1 MPHSPA
7 SNSALWSGRL
17 EKLRSLWPKIFNRG
31 LNFNSMTEDNITKDT
46 EQEDPSMETVMGEG
60 IERMNEDSDADG
72 FDEGENEED
81 FGDDDFAA
89 MFEESVQGKEIKIN
103 SLVSGTIVLI
113 SDNDVVVDIGYKSE
127 GHIPLNQFRDANGE
141 CTIAE
146 GDEIDVFLER
156 YEDEH
161 GNIQLSRTK
170 AERMKVWEE
179 IKRIADADET
189 IEGVVTSKVK
199 GGLSVDIG
207 VAAFL
212 PGSQIDLKPVRNLD
226 KLIGERFEFRIL
238 KHNQKRNNVV
248 ISRRVVLEEVRE
260 SMKEQLL
267 EKLQEGATIE
277 GVVKNITDYGAFIDL
292 GGLDGLLHITDISWG
307 RVNHPSERINVGE
320 TIDVKIIKYDAERQR
335 VSLGIK
341 QLKEDPWTNAAENYP
356 VGTKVAGK
364 VISIKDYG
372 AFVEIEEGIESL
384 VHVSEMSW
392 TKKIK
397 HPTQIVNVGDAID
410 AVVLSIDPEKRRIS
424 LGMKQVEPN
433 PWDSLIDKYPVGTK
447 IEGEIKNITDFGL
460 FVGIENDIDGLVHI
474 SDISWSKRLK
484 HPGEL
489 YKKGETIQAVVLN
502 LDTANQRFSLGI
514 KQLNEDPWKNISNKL
529 MVNDHVNGT
538 VTNITDFG
546 AFVELEDGVEG
557 LVHISEITADKDEKT
572 ENVLKVGDP
581 VTAKVLNINNDD
593 RKIGL
598 SIKAFTEEKEKMESG
613 EYITDSFQQGK
624 VSFGEILK
632 QATEGASPGAE
643 TPEPEEAPAES
654 AEAEDAETEVEA
666 TEEVE
671 VTEEV
676 ETEEEVKAV
685 EEVVAEA
692 DTAAPEAPAS
702 EDVSEDDSEKKESTD
717 E

>member
-1 MPHSPA
+1 MA
-7 SNSALWSGRL
+7 
-17 EKLRSLWPKIFNRG
+17 E
-31 LNFNSMTEDNITKDT
+31 
-46 EQEDPSMETVMGEG
+46 VMGEG
-60 IERMNEDSDADG
+60 IEPINDDSDSDACD
-72 FDEGENEED
+72 ENEED

-89 MFEESVQGKEIKIN
+89 MFEESVQGKEIKVG
-103 SLVSGTIVLI
+103 SLVTGTVVLV
-113 SDNDVVVDIGYKSE
+113 SDNNVVVDIGYKSE

-179 IKRIADADET
+179 IKRIADENET

-226 KLIGERFEFRIL
+226 KLIGERYEFRIL

-260 SMKEQLL
+260 SMKEELL
-267 EKLQEGATIE
+267 EKLQEGATIA

-356 VGTKVAGK
+356 VDTKVVGK

-397 HPTQIVNVGDAID
+397 HPTQIVNVGDTID

-433 PWDSLIDKYPVGTK
+433 PWDNLIDKYPIGTK

-484 HPGEL
+484 HPGEI

-514 KQLNEDPWKNISNKL
+514 KQLNEDPWKNISEKL
-529 MVNDHVNGT
+529 LVNDSVNGT

-557 LVHISEITADKDEKT
+557 LVHISEITSDKNAKAED
-572 ENVLKVGDP
+572 VLKVGDP

-598 SIKAFTEEKEKMESG
+598 SIKAFAEEKEKLESG

-624 VSFGEILK
+624 VSFGEILQ
-632 QATEGASPGAE
+632 QATDGRKDGDTEVES
-643 TPEPEEAPAES
+643 TEPESTEAEDTETEITETESPEEVEAAEPES
-654 AEAEDAETEVEA
+654 AEAETVEVAETETAEA
-666 TEEVE
+666 EDTEPEAIETETPEEVE
-671 VTEEV
+671 
-676 ETEEEVKAV
+676 
-685 EEVVAEA
+685 AEA
-692 DTAAPEAPAS
+692 ETAADAPEVAAS
-702 EDVSEDDSEKKESTD
+702 EEISDDDSDSDDEEKKSTD

>member
-1 MPHSPA
+1 
-7 SNSALWSGRL
+7 
-17 EKLRSLWPKIFNRG
+17 
-31 LNFNSMTEDNITKDT
+31 MTENSITNNT
-46 EQEDPSMETVMGEG
+46 EQEQPLAATAEEENSENLDPEFDLGEMSG
-60 IERMNEDSDADG
+60 DNDATG
-72 FDEGENEED
+72 DEE
-81 FGDDDFAA
+81 DFAA
-89 MFEESVQGKEIKIN
+89 MFEESIKDNEIKVGRV
-103 SLVSGTIVLI
+103 VSGRIVQI
-113 SDNDVVVDIGYKSE
+113 TDNDVIIDIGYKSE
-127 GHIPLNQFRDANGE
+127 GHVPINQFRSSTGE
-141 CTIAE
+141 ITVNE
-146 GDEIDVFLER
+146 GDDVDVFLER

-179 IKRIADADET
+179 IKRIAEEDGT
-189 IEGVVTSKVK
+189 IEGVVTNKVK

-248 ISRRVVLEEVRE
+248 ISRRAVLEEIRE
-260 SMKEQLL
+260 KMKEQLL
-267 EKLQEGATIE
+267 GKLKEGAVIE

-307 RVNHPSERINVGE
+307 RVNHPSERITVGD
-320 TIDVKIIKYDAERQR
+320 TIEVKIIKYDEERQR

-356 VGTKVAGK
+356 VGTRVTGK

-397 HPTQIVNVGDAID
+397 HPTQIVNVGDEIE
-410 AVVLSIDPEKRRIS
+410 AVVLSIDPDKRRIS

-433 PWDSLIDKYPVGTK
+433 PWDNLIDKYPVGTK

-489 YKKGETIQAVVLN
+489 YKKGDTIQAVVLN
-502 LDTANQRFSLGI
+502 LDTTNQRFSLGI
-514 KQLNEDPWKNISNKL
+514 KQLNEDPWKNISSRL
-529 MVNDHVNGT
+529 MTNDHVTGT

-546 AFVELEDGVEG
+546 AFIELEDGVEG
-557 LVHISEITADKDEKT
+557 LVHISEITSDKEKKA
-572 ENVLKVGDP
+572 EDVLKVGDT
-581 VTAKVLNINNDD
+581 VTAKVLNINGSD

-598 SIKAFTEEKEKMESG
+598 SIKAYLEEKEKMESG

-624 VSFGEILK
+624 VSLGEIL
-632 QATEGASPGAE
+632 QMATEGHKDGE
-643 TPEPEEAPAES
+643 EPTGDSS
-654 AEAEDAETEVEA
+654 AE
-666 TEEVE
+666 
-671 VTEEV
+671 
-676 ETEEEVKAV
+676 
-685 EEVVAEA
+685 
-692 DTAAPEAPAS
+692 PEAPVSQSEEENSEETAAS
-702 EDVSEDDSEKKESTD
+702 ASANEDTESESEETES
-717 E
+717 EENKSEGSESEENKSE

>member
-1 MPHSPA
+1 
-7 SNSALWSGRL
+7 
-17 EKLRSLWPKIFNRG
+17 
-31 LNFNSMTEDNITKDT
+31 MT
-46 EQEDPSMETVMGEG
+46 TVMDENFDQDCDSEEEG
-60 IERMNEDSDADG
+60 FG
-72 FDEGENEED
+72 EED
-81 FGDDDFAA
+81 FDDDFAA
-89 MFEESVQGKEIKIN
+89 MFEESIKGKDVKVGG
-103 SLVSGTIVLI
+103 LVSGTVVMV
-113 SDNDVVVDIGYKSE
+113 SDNDVVIDIGYKSE
-127 GHIPLNQFRDANGE
+127 GHIPINQFRDANGE
-141 CTIAE
+141 CSVAA
-146 GDEIDVFLER
+146 GDEVDVFLER

-179 IKRIADADET
+179 IKRIADENET
-189 IEGVVTSKVK
+189 IEGVITSKVK

-226 KLIGERFEFRIL
+226 KLIGERYEFRIL

-248 ISRRVVLEEVRE
+248 ISRRAVLEESRE
-260 SMKEQLL
+260 QMKEQLL
-267 EKLQEGATIE
+267 EKLQEGAIIE

-320 TIDVKIIKYDAERQR
+320 TIDVKIIKYDQERQR

-341 QLKEDPWTNAAENYP
+341 QLKEDPWTKAADNYP
-356 VGTKVAGK
+356 VGTKVTGK

-397 HPTQIVNVGDAID
+397 HPTQIVNVGDEID

-484 HPGEL
+484 HPGEI
-489 YKKGETIQAVVLN
+489 YKKGDTIQAVVLN

-514 KQLNEDPWKNISNKL
+514 KQLNEDPWKNISVKL
-529 MVNDHVNGT
+529 MSNDHVTGT

-546 AFVELEDGVEG
+546 AFIELEDGVEG
-557 LVHISEITADKDEKT
+557 LVHISEITSDKEKKA
-572 ENVLKVGDP
+572 EDVLKVGDA
-581 VTAKVLNINNDD
+581 VTAKILNINNDD

-598 SIKAFTEEKEKMESG
+598 SIKAFIEEKEKMESG
-613 EYITDSFQQGK
+613 EYITDSFQKGK
-624 VSFGEILK
+624 VSLGEILQ
-632 QATEGASPGAE
+632 QATDSRNDGDDGEVVADAE
-643 TPEPEEAPAES
+643 TPEESVAVEVAAEEAS
-654 AEAEDAETEVEA
+654 VEDVASPDADTDDN
-666 TEEVE
+666 
-671 VTEEV
+671 
-676 ETEEEVKAV
+676 EEE
-685 EEVVAEA
+685 
-692 DTAAPEAPAS
+692 
-702 EDVSEDDSEKKESTD
+702 ESKG

>member
-1 MPHSPA
+1 
-7 SNSALWSGRL
+7 
-17 EKLRSLWPKIFNRG
+17 
-31 LNFNSMTEDNITKDT
+31 MTEDNITNNT
-46 EQEDPSMETVMGEG
+46 EPEESSMAEAMGEG
-60 IERMNEDSDADG
+60 IERINDESDELDIETAD
-72 FDEGENEED
+72 ENEETFD
-81 FGDDDFAA
+81 DDDFAA
-89 MFEESVQGKEIKIN
+89 MFEESVQGKEIKVG

-113 SDNDVVVDIGYKSE
+113 SDNNVVVDIGYKSE
-127 GHIPLNQFRDANGE
+127 GHIPLNQFRDVNGE

-146 GDEIDVFLER
+146 GDEVDVFLER

-179 IKRIADADET
+179 IKRIADEDET

-226 KLIGERFEFRIL
+226 KLIGERYEFRIL

-397 HPTQIVNVGDAID
+397 HPTQIVNVGDSID

-433 PWDSLIDKYPVGTK
+433 PWDNLIDKYPVGTK

-484 HPGEL
+484 HPGEI

-514 KQLNEDPWKNISNKL
+514 KQLNEDPWKNISAKL
-529 MVNDHVNGT
+529 MINDHVNGT

-546 AFVELEDGVEG
+546 AFIELEDGVEG
-557 LVHISEITADKDEKT
+557 LVHISEITSDKDTKVED
-572 ENVLKVGDP
+572 VLKVGDA

-624 VSFGEILK
+624 VSFGEILQ
-632 QATEGASPGAE
+632 QATTDQDSDIKIDDADETEALETEAE
-643 TPEPEEAPAES
+643 EVTEENKENI
-654 AEAEDAETEVEA
+654 AEAEETTEAIEEEVTETSADEVETETETEEVEADAVTDDTTVADDTDTETQDAAADAETEEN
-666 TEEVE
+666 
-671 VTEEV
+671 
-676 ETEEEVKAV
+676 
-685 EEVVAEA
+685 
-692 DTAAPEAPAS
+692 
-702 EDVSEDDSEKKESTD
+702 DSEEKESAG

>member
-1 MPHSPA
+1 
-7 SNSALWSGRL
+7 
-17 EKLRSLWPKIFNRG
+17 
-31 LNFNSMTEDNITKDT
+31 
-46 EQEDPSMETVMGEG
+46 METVMGEG
-60 IERMNEDSDADG
+60 IKLMNDDSEADD
-72 FDEGENEED
+72 FDENDGSDENDED
-81 FGDDDFAA
+81 YGDDDFAA

-103 SLVSGTIVLI
+103 SLVTGTIVLI
-113 SDNDVVVDIGYKSE
+113 SDNNVVVDIGYKSE

-179 IKRIADADET
+179 IKRIADEDET

-267 EKLQEGATIE
+267 EKLQEGATIA

-307 RVNHPSERINVGE
+307 RVNHPSERITVGE

-341 QLKEDPWTNAAENYP
+341 QLKEDPWTNAADNYP

-397 HPTQIVNVGDAID
+397 HPTQIVNVGDSID

-433 PWDSLIDKYPVGTK
+433 PWDNLIDKYPVGTK

-484 HPGEL
+484 HPGEI

-514 KQLNEDPWKNISNKL
+514 KQLNEDPWKNIGVKL
-529 MVNDHVNGT
+529 MANDHVTGT

-557 LVHISEITADKDEKT
+557 LVHISEITADKDKKADE
-572 ENVLKVGDP
+572 VLKVGDS

-598 SIKAFTEEKEKMESG
+598 SIKAFTDEKEKLESG

-624 VSFGEILK
+624 VSFGEILQ
-632 QATEGASPGAE
+632 QATEGKDDVPVEEKTADGAPEEKASEE
-643 TPEPEEAPAES
+643 TPEEESPASDDTAETEAEAVDEPETEPVAVDETPEEAAS
-654 AEAEDAETEVEA
+654 
-666 TEEVE
+666 TEES
-671 VTEEV
+671 EE
-676 ETEEEVKAV
+676 
-685 EEVVAEA
+685 
-692 DTAAPEAPAS
+692 
-702 EDVSEDDSEKKESTD
+702 EKKEASTD

>member
-1 MPHSPA
+1 
-7 SNSALWSGRL
+7 
-17 EKLRSLWPKIFNRG
+17 
-31 LNFNSMTEDNITKDT
+31 MTEHNITSST
-46 EQEDPSMETVMGEG
+46 EQDKPSMAAAMDENFD
-60 IERMNEDSDADG
+60 MNNASEDEEG
-72 FDEGENEED
+72 FDEEG
-81 FGDDDFAA
+81 FDDDFAA
-89 MFEESVQGKEIKIN
+89 MFEESIKGKDVKIGG
-103 SLVSGTIVLI
+103 LVTGTVVLV
-113 SDNDVVVDIGYKSE
+113 SDNDVVIDIGYKSE
-127 GHIPLNQFRDANGE
+127 GHIPINQFRNSNGE
-141 CTIAE
+141 CTVAA
-146 GDEIDVFLER
+146 GDEVDVFLER

-179 IKRIADADET
+179 IKRIADEDQT
-189 IEGVVTSKVK
+189 IEGVITSKVK

-226 KLIGERFEFRIL
+226 KLIGERYKFRIL

-248 ISRRVVLEEVRE
+248 ISRRAVLEESRE
-260 SMKEQLL
+260 LMKEQLL
-267 EKLQEGATIE
+267 DKLQEGAVVE

-320 TIDVKIIKYDAERQR
+320 TIKVKIIKYDQDRQR

-356 VGTKVAGK
+356 VGTKVTGK

-397 HPTQIVNVGDAID
+397 HPTQIVNVGDEID

-484 HPGEL
+484 HPGEI
-489 YKKGETIQAVVLN
+489 YKKGDTIQAVVLN

-514 KQLNEDPWKNISNKL
+514 KQLNEDPWKNISEKL
-529 MVNDHVNGT
+529 MSNDHVTGV

-546 AFVELEDGVEG
+546 AFIELEDGVEG
-557 LVHISEITADKDEKT
+557 LVHISEITADKDKKT
-572 ENVLKVGDP
+572 EDVLKVGDT
-581 VTAKVLNINNDD
+581 VTAKILNINNDD

-598 SIKAFTEEKEKMESG
+598 SIKAFLEEKEKMESG
-613 EYITDSFQQGK
+613 EYITDSFQKGK
-624 VSFGEILK
+624 VSLGEILQ
-632 QATEGASPGAE
+632 QASDSQKEDEASA
-643 TPEPEEAPAES
+643 
-654 AEAEDAETEVEA
+654 
-666 TEEVE
+666 
-671 VTEEV
+671 
-676 ETEEEVKAV
+676 KA
-685 EEVVAEA
+685 ADEA
-692 DTAAPEAPAS
+692 DSNE
-702 EDVSEDDSEKKESTD
+702 
-717 E
+717 

>member
-1 MPHSPA
+1 
-7 SNSALWSGRL
+7 
-17 EKLRSLWPKIFNRG
+17 
-31 LNFNSMTEDNITKDT
+31 
-46 EQEDPSMETVMGEG
+46 MGEG
-60 IERMNEDSDADG
+60 IERINDNADSDDI
-72 FDEGENEED
+72 DENEED

-89 MFEESVQGKEIKIN
+89 MFEESVQGKEIKVG
-103 SLVSGTIVLI
+103 SLVTGTVVLI
-113 SDNDVVVDIGYKSE
+113 RDSDVVVDIGYKSE

-141 CTIAE
+141 CTLAE
-146 GDEIDVFLER
+146 GDEVDVFLER

-226 KLIGERFEFRIL
+226 KLIGERYEFRIL

-307 RVNHPSERINVGE
+307 RVNHPSERITVGE

-341 QLKEDPWTNAAENYP
+341 QLKEDPWTNAADNYP

-397 HPTQIVNVGDAID
+397 HPTQIVNVGDSID

-433 PWDSLIDKYPVGTK
+433 PWDNLIDKYPVGTK

-514 KQLNEDPWKNISNKL
+514 KQLNEDPWKNISEKL

-557 LVHISEITADKDEKT
+557 LVHISEITSDKDEKA
-572 ENVLKVGDP
+572 ENILKVGDP

-632 QATEGASPGAE
+632 QATEEASPEVEVE
-643 TPEPEEAPAES
+643 TPATEEEEVAA
-654 AEAEDAETEVEA
+654 ADTDADDAETEA
-666 TEEVE
+666 DTELE
-671 VTEEV
+671 TPEE
-676 ETEEEVKAV
+676 TKT
-685 EEVVAEA
+685 EA
-692 DTAAPEAPAS
+692 DEAGA
-702 EDVSEDDSEKKESTD
+702 SEDDSEKEESVD

>member
-1 MPHSPA
+1 
-7 SNSALWSGRL
+7 
-17 EKLRSLWPKIFNRG
+17 
-31 LNFNSMTEDNITKDT
+31 
-46 EQEDPSMETVMGEG
+46 MEAVMGEG
-60 IERMNEDSDADG
+60 IKLMNDDSEADG
-72 FDEGENEED
+72 FDENDGSDENDED
-81 FGDDDFAA
+81 YGDDDFAA

-113 SDNDVVVDIGYKSE
+113 SDNNVVVDIGYKSE
-127 GHIPLNQFRDANGE
+127 GHIPLSQFRDANGE

-179 IKRIADADET
+179 IKRIADEDET

-226 KLIGERFEFRIL
+226 KLIGERYEFRIL

-307 RVNHPSERINVGE
+307 RVNHPSERITVGE

-341 QLKEDPWTNAAENYP
+341 QLKEDPWTNAADNYP

-397 HPTQIVNVGDAID
+397 HPTQIVNVGDSID

-433 PWDSLIDKYPVGTK
+433 PWDNLIDKYPVGTK

-484 HPGEL
+484 HPGEI

-514 KQLNEDPWKNISNKL
+514 KQLNEDPWKNISEKL
-529 MVNDHVNGT
+529 MANDHVTGT

-557 LVHISEITADKDEKT
+557 LVHISEITADKDKKADE
-572 ENVLKVGDP
+572 VLKVGDS

-598 SIKAFTEEKEKMESG
+598 SIKAFTDEKEKMESG

-624 VSFGEILK
+624 VSFGEILQ
-632 QATEGASPGAE
+632 QATEVKDGSQIEESAAEEIAEKETAEESSAATTADAETADE
-643 TPEPEEAPAES
+643 TPE
-654 AEAEDAETEVEA
+654 EVA
-666 TEEVE
+666 GTEESDNE
-671 VTEEV
+671 SEE
-676 ETEEEVKAV
+676 
-685 EEVVAEA
+685 
-692 DTAAPEAPAS
+692 
-702 EDVSEDDSEKKESTD
+702 EKKEASTD

>member
-1 MPHSPA
+1 
-7 SNSALWSGRL
+7 
-17 EKLRSLWPKIFNRG
+17 
-31 LNFNSMTEDNITKDT
+31 MTENNITNSPESSPESNTDQEEMT
-46 EQEDPSMETVMGEG
+46 MVAAMDETFEQENDLEDEEG
-60 IERMNEDSDADG
+60 FG
-72 FDEGENEED
+72 EED
-81 FGDDDFAA
+81 FDEDFAA
-89 MFEESVQGKEIKIN
+89 MFEESIKGKDVKVGG
-103 SLVSGTIVLI
+103 LVSGTVVLV
-113 SDNDVVVDIGYKSE
+113 SDNNVVIDIGYKSE
-127 GHIPLNQFRDANGE
+127 GHIPINQFRDANGE
-141 CTIAE
+141 CTVAA
-146 GDEIDVFLER
+146 GDEVDVFLER

-179 IKRIADADET
+179 IKRIADDDET
-189 IEGVVTSKVK
+189 IEGVITSKVK

-226 KLIGERFEFRIL
+226 KLIGERYEFRIL

-248 ISRRVVLEEVRE
+248 ISRRAVLEESRE
-260 SMKEQLL
+260 KMKEQLL
-267 EKLQEGATIE
+267 DKLQEGAIIE

-320 TIDVKIIKYDAERQR
+320 TIDVKIIKYDQERQR

-341 QLKEDPWTNAAENYP
+341 QLKEDPWTKAAENYP
-356 VGTKVAGK
+356 VDTKVTGK

-397 HPTQIVNVGDAID
+397 HPTQIVNVGDEID

-433 PWDSLIDKYPVGTK
+433 PWDSLIDKYPIGTK

-484 HPGEL
+484 HPGEI

-514 KQLNEDPWKNISNKL
+514 KQLNEDPWKSISGKL
-529 MVNDHVNGT
+529 MTNDQVTGT

-546 AFVELEDGVEG
+546 AFIELEDGVEG
-557 LVHISEITADKDEKT
+557 LVHISEITSDKEKKADD
-572 ENVLKVGDP
+572 VLKVGDS
-581 VTAKVLNINNDD
+581 VTAKVLNINNED

-598 SIKAFTEEKEKMESG
+598 SIKAFLDEKEKMESG
-613 EYITDSFQQGK
+613 EYITDSFQKGK
-624 VSFGEILK
+624 VSLGEMLQLATDK
-632 QATEGASPGAE
+632 QKE
-643 TPEPEEAPAES
+643 TGEEK
-654 AEAEDAETEVEA
+654 
-666 TEEVE
+666 VE
-671 VTEEV
+671 VTAD
-676 ETEEEVKAV
+676 TP
-685 EEVVAEA
+685 EEVVAVEVEEEA
-692 DTAAPEAPAS
+692 DTVETETPEAEEAQTAETEAPEETETEKE
-702 EDVSEDDSEKKESTD
+702 EDEDKGE
-717 E
+717 

>member
-1 MPHSPA
+1 
-7 SNSALWSGRL
+7 
-17 EKLRSLWPKIFNRG
+17 
-31 LNFNSMTEDNITKDT
+31 MTEDSITNNTEQT
-46 EQEDPSMETVMGEG
+46 EQEEPLASAAEE
-60 IERMNEDSDADG
+60 EKEDSFGQAMG
-72 FDEGENEED
+72 TETED
-81 FGDDDFAA
+81 DDNFGDEDFAA
-89 MFEESVQGKEIKIN
+89 MFEESLKGKDVKVG
-103 SLVSGTIVLI
+103 SLVTGTVVDVT
-113 SDNDVVVDIGYKSE
+113 DNDVIIDIGYKSE
-127 GHIPLNQFRDANGE
+127 GHVPINQFRDSNGE
-141 CTIAE
+141 ITVAP
-146 GDEIDVFLER
+146 GDEVDVFLER

-179 IKRIADADET
+179 IKKIAEENGT
-189 IEGVVTSKVK
+189 IEGVVTNKVK

-248 ISRRVVLEEVRE
+248 ISRRAVLEETRE
-260 SMKEQLL
+260 KMKEQLL
-267 EKLQEGATIE
+267 GKLKEGAVLE

-307 RVNHPSERINVGE
+307 RVNHPSERINIGE
-320 TIDVKIIKYDAERQR
+320 TVEVKIIKYDQERQR

-341 QLKEDPWTNAAENYP
+341 QLKEDPWTKAADKYP
-356 VGTKVAGK
+356 VGTKVTGK

-397 HPTQIVNVGDAID
+397 HPTQIVNVGDEIE

-484 HPGEL
+484 HPGEI

-502 LDTANQRFSLGI
+502 LDTQNQRFSLGI
-514 KQLNEDPWKNISNKL
+514 KQLNEDPWKNISQKL
-529 MVNDHVNGT
+529 MINDHVTGT

-546 AFVELEDGVEG
+546 AFIELEDGVEG
-557 LVHISEITADKDEKT
+557 LVHISEITSDKNKKAED
-572 ENVLKVGDP
+572 VLKVGET
-581 VTAKVLNINNDD
+581 VTAKVLNINDED

-598 SIKAFTEEKEKMESG
+598 SIKAFLEEKEKMESG
-613 EYITDSFQQGK
+613 EYITDSFQKGK
-624 VSFGEILK
+624 VSLGEIL
-632 QATEGASPGAE
+632 QMATEGKKGEKSGEETKDE
-643 TPEPEEAPAES
+643 TPAVGETAPAE
-654 AEAEDAETEVEA
+654 AEAEKAETEA
-666 TEEVE
+666 TEET
-671 VTEEV
+671 TEE
-676 ETEEEVKAV
+676 TE
-685 EEVVAEA
+685 
-692 DTAAPEAPAS
+692 AS
-702 EDVSEDDSEKKESTD
+702 GNQGGDDSGEQKEENSD
-717 E
+717 A

>member
-1 MPHSPA
+1 MA
-7 SNSALWSGRL
+7 
-17 EKLRSLWPKIFNRG
+17 E
-31 LNFNSMTEDNITKDT
+31 
-46 EQEDPSMETVMGEG
+46 VMGEG
-60 IERMNEDSDADG
+60 IEPINDDSDSDAID
-72 FDEGENEED
+72 ENEED
-81 FGDDDFAA
+81 FDDDDFAA
-89 MFEESVQGKEIKIN
+89 MFEESVQGKEIKVG
-103 SLVSGTIVLI
+103 SLVTGTVVLV
-113 SDNDVVVDIGYKSE
+113 SDNNVVVDIGYKSE
-127 GHIPLNQFRDANGE
+127 GHIPLSQFRDANGE

-179 IKRIADADET
+179 IKRIADENET

-226 KLIGERFEFRIL
+226 KLIGERYEFRIL

-260 SMKEQLL
+260 SMKEELL
-267 EKLQEGATIE
+267 EKLQEGATIA

-341 QLKEDPWTNAAENYP
+341 QLKEDPWTNAADNYP
-356 VGTKVAGK
+356 VDTKVVGK

-397 HPTQIVNVGDAID
+397 HPTQIVNVGDTID

-433 PWDSLIDKYPVGTK
+433 PWDNLIDKYPIGTK

-484 HPGEL
+484 HPGEI

-514 KQLNEDPWKNISNKL
+514 KQLNEDPWKNISGKL
-529 MVNDHVNGT
+529 LVNDSVNGT

-557 LVHISEITADKDEKT
+557 LVHISEITSDKNAKAED
-572 ENVLKVGDP
+572 VLKVGDP

-598 SIKAFTEEKEKMESG
+598 SIKAFAEEKEKLESG

-624 VSFGEILK
+624 VSFGEILQ
-632 QATEGASPGAE
+632 QATDGRKDGDTEVEG
-643 TPEPEEAPAES
+643 TEPES
-654 AEAEDAETEVEA
+654 TEAEDTAPEVTETEIPEEVEAETAESESTELEAAETETAEVED
-666 TEEVE
+666 TEPE
-671 VTEEV
+671 VTETESP
-676 ETEEEVKAV
+676 EEEVA
-685 EEVVAEA
+685 AEA
-692 DTAAPEAPAS
+692 ADAPEVAAS
-702 EDVSEDDSEKKESTD
+702 EEISNDDSDSDDEEKKSTD

>member
-7 SNSALWSGRL
+7 PQLISGQVPFYSISNVL
-17 EKLRSLWPKIFNRG
+17 KTVPKRPTNFNRG
-31 LNFNSMTEDNITKDT
+31 FKFKPMTEENITNST
-46 EQEDPSMETVMGEG
+46 EQEEPSMEAVMDENLDQENAPEEESFGE
-60 IERMNEDSDADG
+60 D
-72 FDEGENEED
+72 D
-81 FGDDDFAA
+81 FDDDFAA
-89 MFEESVQGKEIKIN
+89 MFEESIKGKDVKVGG
-103 SLVSGTIVLI
+103 LVSGTVVLV
-113 SDNDVVVDIGYKSE
+113 SDNDVVIDIGYKSE
-127 GHIPLNQFRDANGE
+127 GHIPINQFRDANGE
-141 CTIAE
+141 CTVAE
-146 GDEIDVFLER
+146 GDEVDVFLER

-179 IKRIADADET
+179 IKRIADENET
-189 IEGVVTSKVK
+189 IEGVITSKVK

-226 KLIGERFEFRIL
+226 KLIGERYEFRIL

-248 ISRRVVLEEVRE
+248 ISRRAVLEESRE
-260 SMKEQLL
+260 KMKEQLL
-267 EKLQEGATIE
+267 DKLQEGAIIE

-320 TIDVKIIKYDAERQR
+320 TINVKIIKYDQERQR

-341 QLKEDPWTNAAENYP
+341 QLNEDPWTKAAENYP

-397 HPTQIVNVGDAID
+397 HPTQIVNVGDMID

-484 HPGEL
+484 HPGEI

-514 KQLNEDPWKNISNKL
+514 KQLNEDPWKNISDKL
-529 MVNDHVNGT
+529 MANDHVTGT

-546 AFVELEDGVEG
+546 AFIELEDGVEG
-557 LVHISEITADKDEKT
+557 LVHISEITSDKEKKT
-572 ENVLKVGDP
+572 EDVLKVGET
-581 VTAKVLNINNDD
+581 VTAKVLNINNED

-598 SIKAFTEEKEKMESG
+598 SIKAFLDEKEKMESG
-613 EYITDSFQQGK
+613 EYITESFQKGK
-624 VSFGEILK
+624 VSLGEILQ
-632 QATEGASPGAE
+632 QATNNQKENG
-643 TPEPEEAPAES
+643 
-654 AEAEDAETEVEA
+654 ED
-666 TEEVE
+666 
-671 VTEEV
+671 
-676 ETEEEVKAV
+676 EVKAETDTP
-685 EEVVAEA
+685 EEVVVAEEAVVEEAEA
-692 DTAAPEAPAS
+692 A
-702 EDVSEDDSEKKESTD
+702 EDVVEEAEVVVAEEVVETVETSETPDVENKVNDVIDEDEEKEESNG

>member
-1 MPHSPA
+1 MA
-7 SNSALWSGRL
+7 AL
-17 EKLRSLWPKIFNRG
+17 
-31 LNFNSMTEDNITKDT
+31 
-46 EQEDPSMETVMGEG
+46 MGEG
-60 IERMNEDSDADG
+60 IERMNDDSDADG
-72 FDEGENEED
+72 FDENEED

-89 MFEESVQGKEIKIN
+89 MFEESVQGKEIKVG
-103 SLVSGTIVLI
+103 SLVSGTVVLV

-146 GDEIDVFLER
+146 GDVVDVFLER
-156 YEDEH
+156 YEDDH

-179 IKRIADADET
+179 IKRIADEDET

-226 KLIGERFEFRIL
+226 KLIGERYEFRIL

-260 SMKEQLL
+260 KMKDQLL
-267 EKLQEGATIE
+267 DKLQEGATIE

-341 QLKEDPWTNAAENYP
+341 QLKEDPWTNADTNYP

-397 HPTQIVNVGDAID
+397 HPTQIVNVGDSID

-433 PWDSLIDKYPVGTK
+433 PWDNLIDKYPVGTK

-484 HPGEL
+484 HPGEI

-514 KQLNEDPWKNISNKL
+514 KQLNEDPWKNISGKL
-529 MVNDHVNGT
+529 LVNDQVTGT

-557 LVHISEITADKDEKT
+557 LVHISEITSDKDKKT
-572 ENVLKVGDP
+572 EDILKVGDQ

-613 EYITDSFQQGK
+613 EYITDSFQKGK
-624 VSFGEILK
+624 VSFGELLQ
-632 QATEGASPGAE
+632 QATDGQKDDSGDS
-643 TPEPEEAPAES
+643 T
-654 AEAEDAETEVEA
+654 EAEES
-666 TEEVE
+666 
-671 VTEEV
+671 
-676 ETEEEVKAV
+676 
-685 EEVVAEA
+685 VAA
-692 DTAAPEAPAS
+692 DTATETVADDAPEDDAPEAVAS
-702 EDVSEDDSEKKESTD
+702 EENSASEEEESASE
-717 E
+717 

>member
-1 MPHSPA
+1 
-7 SNSALWSGRL
+7 
-17 EKLRSLWPKIFNRG
+17 
-31 LNFNSMTEDNITKDT
+31 MTENSITNNT
-46 EQEDPSMETVMGEG
+46 EQEQPLAATTEEENSENLDSEFDLGEMSG
-60 IERMNEDSDADG
+60 DNDATG
-72 FDEGENEED
+72 DEE
-81 FGDDDFAA
+81 DFAA
-89 MFEESVQGKEIKIN
+89 MFEESIKDNEIKVGRV
-103 SLVSGTIVLI
+103 VSGRIVQI
-113 SDNDVVVDIGYKSE
+113 TDNDVIIDIGYKSE
-127 GHIPLNQFRDANGE
+127 GHVPINQFRSSTGE
-141 CTIAE
+141 ITVNE
-146 GDEIDVFLER
+146 GEDVDVFLER

-179 IKRIADADET
+179 IKRIAEEDGT
-189 IEGVVTSKVK
+189 IEGVVTNKVK

-248 ISRRVVLEEVRE
+248 ISRRAVLEEIRE
-260 SMKEQLL
+260 KMKEQLL
-267 EKLQEGATIE
+267 GKLKEGAVIE

-307 RVNHPSERINVGE
+307 RVNHPSERITVGD
-320 TIDVKIIKYDAERQR
+320 TIEVKIIKYDEERQR

-356 VGTKVAGK
+356 VGTRVTGK

-397 HPTQIVNVGDAID
+397 HPTQIVNVGDEIE
-410 AVVLSIDPEKRRIS
+410 AVVLSIDPDKRRIS

-433 PWDSLIDKYPVGTK
+433 PWDNLIDKYPVGTK

-489 YKKGETIQAVVLN
+489 YKKGDTIQAVVLN
-502 LDTANQRFSLGI
+502 LDTTNQRFSLGI
-514 KQLNEDPWKNISNKL
+514 KQLNEDPWKNISSRL
-529 MVNDHVNGT
+529 MTNDHVTGT

-546 AFVELEDGVEG
+546 AFIELEDGVEG
-557 LVHISEITADKDEKT
+557 LVHISEITSDKEKKA
-572 ENVLKVGDP
+572 EDVLKVGDT
-581 VTAKVLNINNDD
+581 VTAKVLNINDSD

-598 SIKAFTEEKEKMESG
+598 SIKAYLEEKEKMESG

-624 VSFGEILK
+624 VSLGEIL
-632 QATEGASPGAE
+632 QMATEGHKDGE
-643 TPEPEEAPAES
+643 EPAGDSS
-654 AEAEDAETEVEA
+654 AE
-666 TEEVE
+666 
-671 VTEEV
+671 
-676 ETEEEVKAV
+676 
-685 EEVVAEA
+685 
-692 DTAAPEAPAS
+692 PEAPVSQSEEENSEETAAS
-702 EDVSEDDSEKKESTD
+702 ASANEDTESESEETES
-717 E
+717 EENKSEGSESEENKSE

>member
-1 MPHSPA
+1 
-7 SNSALWSGRL
+7 
-17 EKLRSLWPKIFNRG
+17 
-31 LNFNSMTEDNITKDT
+31 MTEDNTT
-46 EQEDPSMETVMGEG
+46 NSMEQEEPSMATVMGAG
-60 IERMNEDSDADG
+60 IKPMNDDSEADDFAEKGEDY
-72 FDEGENEED
+72 
-81 FGDDDFAA
+81 GDDDFAA
-89 MFEESVQGKEIKIN
+89 MFEESVQGREIKIN
-103 SLVSGTIVLI
+103 SLVTGTVVLI
-113 SDNDVVVDIGYKSE
+113 SDNDVVIDIGYKSE
-127 GHIPLNQFRDANGE
+127 GHVPLSQFRDANGE

-146 GDEIDVFLER
+146 GDEVDVFLER

-207 VAAFL
+207 VPAFL

-260 SMKEQLL
+260 SMKEDLL
-267 EKLQEGATIE
+267 EKLQEGATIK

-307 RVNHPSERINVGE
+307 RVNHPSERISVGE

-356 VGTKVAGK
+356 VGTKVTGK

-424 LGMKQVEPN
+424 LGMKQIEPN
-433 PWDSLIDKYPVGTK
+433 PWDNLIDKYPVGTK

-484 HPGEL
+484 HPGEI

-514 KQLNEDPWKNISNKL
+514 KQLNEDPWKNISEKL
-529 MVNDHVNGT
+529 MVNDHVTGV

-546 AFVELEDGVEG
+546 AFIELEDGVEG
-557 LVHISEITADKDEKT
+557 LVHISEITADKDVKAE
-572 ENVLKVGDP
+572 EVLKVGDS

-598 SIKAFTEEKEKMESG
+598 SIKAFADEKEKMESG

-624 VSFGEILK
+624 ISFGEILQ
-632 QATEGASPGAE
+632 QATEGKDGSADKEDSAAAAAAAGETEAADE
-643 TPEPEEAPAES
+643 TPETPGAAGADES
-654 AEAEDAETEVEA
+654 A
-666 TEEVE
+666 
-671 VTEEV
+671 
-676 ETEEEVKAV
+676 
-685 EEVVAEA
+685 
-692 DTAAPEAPAS
+692 
-702 EDVSEDDSEKKESTD
+702 D

>member
-1 MPHSPA
+1 MEESF
-7 SNSALWSGRL
+7 G
-17 EKLRSLWPKIFNRG
+17 
-31 LNFNSMTEDNITKDT
+31 
-46 EQEDPSMETVMGEG
+46 QENDPEEGNLGE
-60 IERMNEDSDADG
+60 
-72 FDEGENEED
+72 DEGFGEED
-81 FGDDDFAA
+81 FDDDFAA
-89 MFEESVQGKEIKIN
+89 MFEESIKGKDVKVGG
-103 SLVSGTIVLI
+103 LVSGTVVLV
-113 SDNDVVVDIGYKSE
+113 SDNDVVIDIGYKSE
-127 GHIPLNQFRDANGE
+127 GHIPINQFRDANGE
-141 CTIAE
+141 CSIAA
-146 GDEIDVFLER
+146 GDEVDVFLER

-179 IKRIADADET
+179 IKRIADEDET
-189 IEGVVTSKVK
+189 IEGVITSKVK

-226 KLIGERFEFRIL
+226 KLIGERYEFRIL

-248 ISRRVVLEEVRE
+248 ISRRAVLEESRE
-260 SMKEQLL
+260 HMKEQLL
-267 EKLQEGATIE
+267 EKLQEGAIIE

-320 TIDVKIIKYDAERQR
+320 TIDVKIIKYDQERQR

-341 QLKEDPWTNAAENYP
+341 QLKEDPWTKAAENYP
-356 VGTKVAGK
+356 VGTKVTGK

-397 HPTQIVNVGDAID
+397 HPTQIVNVGDEID

-484 HPGEL
+484 HPGEI
-489 YKKGETIQAVVLN
+489 YKKGDTIQAVVLN

-514 KQLNEDPWKNISNKL
+514 KQLNEDPWKNISEKL
-529 MVNDHVNGT
+529 MSNDHVTGT
-538 VTNITDFG
+538 VTNVTDFG
-546 AFVELEDGVEG
+546 AFIELEDGVEG
-557 LVHISEITADKDEKT
+557 LVHISEITSDKEKKA
-572 ENVLKVGDP
+572 EDVLKVGDA
-581 VTAKVLNINNDD
+581 VTAKILNINNDD

-598 SIKAFTEEKEKMESG
+598 SIKAFIEEKEKMESG
-613 EYITDSFQQGK
+613 EYITDSFQKGK
-624 VSFGEILK
+624 VSLGEILQ
-632 QATEGASPGAE
+632 QATDSQKDDDGEVAADDPE
-643 TPEPEEAPAES
+643 TPEEIAAVDEVEVTEAAAE
-654 AEAEDAETEVEA
+654 EVEA
-666 TEEVE
+666 TEEVAEKVEAVE
-671 VTEEV
+671 VIEEAVTSPDV
-676 ETEEEVKAV
+676 ESEVNDAEEEK
-685 EEVVAEA
+685 EESNGE
-692 DTAAPEAPAS
+692 
-702 EDVSEDDSEKKESTD
+702 
-717 E
+717 

>member
-1 MPHSPA
+1 
-7 SNSALWSGRL
+7 
-17 EKLRSLWPKIFNRG
+17 
-31 LNFNSMTEDNITKDT
+31 
-46 EQEDPSMETVMGEG
+46 METVMGEG
-60 IERMNEDSDADG
+60 IKLMNDDSEADD
-72 FDEGENEED
+72 FDENDGSDENDED
-81 FGDDDFAA
+81 YGDDDFAA

-103 SLVSGTIVLI
+103 SLVTGTIVLI
-113 SDNDVVVDIGYKSE
+113 SDNNVVVDIGYKSE

-179 IKRIADADET
+179 IKRIADEDET

-267 EKLQEGATIE
+267 EKLQEGATIA

-307 RVNHPSERINVGE
+307 RVNHPSERITVGE

-341 QLKEDPWTNAAENYP
+341 QLKEDPWTNAADNYP

-397 HPTQIVNVGDAID
+397 HPTQIVNVGDSID

-433 PWDSLIDKYPVGTK
+433 PWDNLIDKYPVGTK

-484 HPGEL
+484 HPGEI

-514 KQLNEDPWKNISNKL
+514 KQLNEDPWKNIGVKL
-529 MVNDHVNGT
+529 MANDHVTGT

-557 LVHISEITADKDEKT
+557 LVHISEITADKDKKADE
-572 ENVLKVGDP
+572 VLKVGDS

-598 SIKAFTEEKEKMESG
+598 SIKAFTDEKEKLESG

-624 VSFGEILK
+624 VSFGEILQ
-632 QATEGASPGAE
+632 QATEGKDDVPVEEKTADGAPEEKASEE
-643 TPEPEEAPAES
+643 TPEEESPASDDTAETEAEAVDETPEEAAS
-654 AEAEDAETEVEA
+654 
-666 TEEVE
+666 TEE
-671 VTEEV
+671 
-676 ETEEEVKAV
+676 
-685 EEVVAEA
+685 
-692 DTAAPEAPAS
+692 S
-702 EDVSEDDSEKKESTD
+702 EDEKKEASTD

>member
-1 MPHSPA
+1 
-7 SNSALWSGRL
+7 
-17 EKLRSLWPKIFNRG
+17 
-31 LNFNSMTEDNITKDT
+31 MTENNITNST
-46 EQEDPSMETVMGEG
+46 EQEDPSMEAV
-60 IERMNEDSDADG
+60 MNENFDQENDSEKDSLD
-72 FDEGENEED
+72 EED
-81 FGDDDFAA
+81 FDDDFAA
-89 MFEESVQGKEIKIN
+89 MFEESIKGKDVKVGG
-103 SLVSGTIVLI
+103 LVSGTVVLVN
-113 SDNDVVVDIGYKSE
+113 DNNVVIDIGYKSE
-127 GHIPLNQFRDANGE
+127 GHIPINQFRDADGK
-141 CTIAE
+141 CSVTE
-146 GDEIDVFLER
+146 GDEVDVFLER

-179 IKRIADADET
+179 IKRIADENET
-189 IEGVVTSKVK
+189 IEGVITCKVK

-207 VAAFL
+207 VPAFL

-226 KLIGERFEFRIL
+226 KLIGEHYEFRIL

-248 ISRRVVLEEVRE
+248 ISRRAVLEESRE
-260 SMKEQLL
+260 KMKEQLL
-267 EKLQEGATIE
+267 EKLQEGAIIE

-320 TIDVKIIKYDAERQR
+320 TIDVKIIKYDQERQR

-341 QLKEDPWTNAAENYP
+341 QLKEDPWTKAAENYP
-356 VGTKVAGK
+356 VGTKVTGK

-397 HPTQIVNVGDAID
+397 HPTQIVNVGDEID

-484 HPGEL
+484 HPGEI

-514 KQLNEDPWKNISNKL
+514 KQLNEDPWKNISEKL
-529 MVNDHVNGT
+529 MSNDHITGT

-546 AFVELEDGVEG
+546 AFIELEDGVEG
-557 LVHISEITADKDEKT
+557 LVHISEITSDKEKKT
-572 ENVLKVGDP
+572 EDVLKVGDA
-581 VTAKVLNINNDD
+581 VTAKILNINNDD

-598 SIKAFTEEKEKMESG
+598 SIKAFIEEKEKMESG
-613 EYITDSFQQGK
+613 EYITDSFQKGK
-624 VSFGEILK
+624 VSLGEILQ
-632 QATEGASPGAE
+632 QATESRKDGDEDE
-643 TPEPEEAPAES
+643 TAAAADTPTERVAV
-654 AEAEDAETEVEA
+654 ETS
-666 TEEVE
+666 E
-671 VTEEV
+671 VTEETSV
-676 ETEEEVKAV
+676 ETSVEAVASPDVNAEIPAERVATETATESVEDVADPEIVSADVDEEEKSNG
-685 EEVVAEA
+685 E
-692 DTAAPEAPAS
+692 
-702 EDVSEDDSEKKESTD
+702 
-717 E
+717 

>member
-1 MPHSPA
+1 
-7 SNSALWSGRL
+7 
-17 EKLRSLWPKIFNRG
+17 
-31 LNFNSMTEDNITKDT
+31 MTENQLTNGN
-46 EQEDPSMETVMGEG
+46 EQEDPSMATVM
-60 IERMNEDSDADG
+60 
-72 FDEGENEED
+72 DENLDLQNDPDEED
-81 FGDDDFAA
+81 LDQEDFDDDFAA
-89 MFEESVQGKEIKIN
+89 MFEESIKGKDVKVGG
-103 SLVSGTIVLI
+103 LVTGTVVLVT
-113 SDNDVVVDIGYKSE
+113 DNDVVIDIGYKSE
-127 GHIPLNQFRDANGE
+127 GHIPINQFKDPNGR
-141 CTIAE
+141 CTVAA

-170 AERMKVWEE
+170 AERMKVWDD
-179 IKRIADADET
+179 IKRIADENGT
-189 IEGVVTSKVK
+189 IEGEVTSKVK

-226 KLIGERFEFRIL
+226 KLIGERYEFRIL

-248 ISRRVVLEEVRE
+248 ISRRAVLEESRE
-260 SMKEQLL
+260 KMREQLL
-267 EKLQEGATIE
+267 DKLQEGVIVD

-307 RVNHPSERINVGE
+307 RVNHPSERITVGE
-320 TIDVKIIKYDAERQR
+320 TIKVKIIKYDQERQR

-341 QLKEDPWTNAAENYP
+341 QLKEDPWTKAAENYP
-356 VGTKVAGK
+356 VGTKVTGK

-397 HPTQIVNVGDAID
+397 HPTQIVNVGDEIE
-410 AVVLSIDPEKRRIS
+410 AVVLSIDPDKRRIS

-484 HPGEL
+484 HPGEI

-514 KQLNEDPWKNISNKL
+514 KQLNEDPWKNISEKL
-529 MVNDHVNGT
+529 MSNDHVTGT
-538 VTNITDFG
+538 ITNITDFG

-557 LVHISEITADKDEKT
+557 LVHISEITSDKEKKADEM
-572 ENVLKVGDP
+572 LKVGDT
-581 VTAKVLNINNDD
+581 VTAKVLNINNED

-598 SIKAFTEEKEKMESG
+598 SIKAYLEEKEKMESG
-613 EYITDSFQQGK
+613 EYITESFQKGK
-624 VSFGEILK
+624 VSFGELLQ
-632 QATEGASPGAE
+632 QATDSRRENNQGGN
-643 TPEPEEAPAES
+643 EEDEKN
-654 AEAEDAETEVEA
+654 EA
-666 TEEVE
+666 
-671 VTEEV
+671 
-676 ETEEEVKAV
+676 
-685 EEVVAEA
+685 
-692 DTAAPEAPAS
+692 
-702 EDVSEDDSEKKESTD
+702 
-717 E
+717 

>member
-1 MPHSPA
+1 
-7 SNSALWSGRL
+7 
-17 EKLRSLWPKIFNRG
+17 
-31 LNFNSMTEDNITKDT
+31 MTENNTTNSTESST
-46 EQEDPSMETVMGEG
+46 EQEDPTMAAVMDENFDQESDLEEEGFGE
-60 IERMNEDSDADG
+60 DD
-72 FDEGENEED
+72 FDE
-81 FGDDDFAA
+81 DFAA
-89 MFEESVQGKEIKIN
+89 MFEESIKGKDVKVGG
-103 SLVSGTIVLI
+103 LVSGTVVMV
-113 SDNDVVVDIGYKSE
+113 SDNDVVIDIGYKSE
-127 GHIPLNQFRDANGE
+127 GHIPINQFRDANGE
-141 CTIAE
+141 CTVAA
-146 GDEIDVFLER
+146 GDEVDVFLER

-179 IKRIADADET
+179 IKRIADDDET
-189 IEGVVTSKVK
+189 IEGVITSKVK

-226 KLIGERFEFRIL
+226 KLIGERYEFRIL

-248 ISRRVVLEEVRE
+248 ISRRAVLEESRE
-260 SMKEQLL
+260 KMKEQLL
-267 EKLQEGATIE
+267 EKLQEGAIIE

-320 TIDVKIIKYDAERQR
+320 TIDVKIIKYDQERQR

-341 QLKEDPWTNAAENYP
+341 QLKEDPWTKAADNYP
-356 VGTKVAGK
+356 VETKVTGK

-397 HPTQIVNVGDAID
+397 HPTQIVNVGDEID

-433 PWDSLIDKYPVGTK
+433 PWDSLIDKYPIGTK

-484 HPGEL
+484 HPGEI

-514 KQLNEDPWKNISNKL
+514 KQLNEDPWKSISGKL
-529 MVNDHVNGT
+529 MTNDQVTGT

-546 AFVELEDGVEG
+546 AFIELEDGVEG
-557 LVHISEITADKDEKT
+557 LVHISEITSDKEKKA
-572 ENVLKVGDP
+572 EDVLKVGES
-581 VTAKVLNINNDD
+581 VTAKVLNINNED

-598 SIKAFTEEKEKMESG
+598 SIKAFLDEKEKMESG
-613 EYITDSFQQGK
+613 EYITDSFQKGK
-624 VSFGEILK
+624 VSLGEIL
-632 QATEGASPGAE
+632 QLATDNQKDGS
-643 TPEPEEAPAES
+643 EEN
-654 AEAEDAETEVEA
+654 
-666 TEEVE
+666 
-671 VTEEV
+671 V
-676 ETEEEVKAV
+676 ETDADTTDTP
-685 EEVVAEA
+685 EEVVAVEA
-692 DTAAPEAPAS
+692 ETVEAETVETTEAAEAETAEVETTEEATKSSDVEKEDEDENKS
-702 EDVSEDDSEKKESTD
+702 E
-717 E
+717 

>member
-1 MPHSPA
+1 MVAAVNQEP
-7 SNSALWSGRL
+7 
-17 EKLRSLWPKIFNRG
+17 E
-31 LNFNSMTEDNITKDT
+31 MMEMDEDFD
-46 EQEDPSMETVMGEG
+46 DLDGEG
-60 IERMNEDSDADG
+60 NA
-72 FDEGENEED
+72 
-81 FGDDDFAA
+81 GDDDFAA
-89 MFEESVQGKEIKIN
+89 MFEESIKGKDVKVGG
-103 SLVSGTIVLI
+103 LVTGTVVLVT
-113 SDNDVVVDIGYKSE
+113 DNDVVIDIGYKSE
-127 GHIPLNQFRDANGE
+127 GHIPINQFRDGSGR
-141 CTIAE
+141 CSVAE

-170 AERMKVWEE
+170 AERMKVWED
-179 IKRIADADET
+179 IKRIADEDGT
-189 IEGVVTSKVK
+189 IEGEITSKVK

-226 KLIGERFEFRIL
+226 KLIGERYEFRIL

-248 ISRRVVLEEVRE
+248 ISRRAVLEESRE
-260 SMKEQLL
+260 KMKEQLL
-267 EKLQEGATIE
+267 DKLQEGAIID

-320 TIDVKIIKYDAERQR
+320 TIKVKIIKYDQDRQR

-341 QLKEDPWTNAAENYP
+341 QLKEDPWTKAAENYP
-356 VGTKVAGK
+356 VGTKVTGK

-397 HPTQIVNVGDAID
+397 HPTQIVNVGDEIE
-410 AVVLSIDPEKRRIS
+410 AVVLSIDPDKRRIS

-433 PWDSLIDKYPVGTK
+433 PWDNLIDKYPVGTK

-484 HPGEL
+484 HPGEI

-514 KQLNEDPWKNISNKL
+514 KQLNEDPWKNISEKL
-529 MVNDHVNGT
+529 MSNDHVTGT
-538 VTNITDFG
+538 ITNITDFG

-557 LVHISEITADKDEKT
+557 LVHISEITADKEKKA
-572 ENVLKVGDP
+572 EDMLKVGDT
-581 VTAKVLNINNDD
+581 VTAKVLNINNED

-598 SIKAFTEEKEKMESG
+598 SIKAYLEEKEKMESG
-613 EYITDSFQQGK
+613 EYITESFQKGK
-624 VSFGEILK
+624 VSFGELLQ
-632 QATEGASPGAE
+632 QATDSRKDGDDEGN
-643 TPEPEEAPAES
+643 EE
-654 AEAEDAETEVEA
+654 
-666 TEEVE
+666 
-671 VTEEV
+671 
-676 ETEEEVKAV
+676 
-685 EEVVAEA
+685 
-692 DTAAPEAPAS
+692 
-702 EDVSEDDSEKKESTD
+702 
-717 E
+717 

>member
-1 MPHSPA
+1 MQNDPD
-7 SNSALWSGRL
+7 
-17 EKLRSLWPKIFNRG
+17 
-31 LNFNSMTEDNITKDT
+31 EDID
-46 EQEDPSMETVMGEG
+46 QED
-60 IERMNEDSDADG
+60 
-72 FDEGENEED
+72 F
-81 FGDDDFAA
+81 DDDFAA
-89 MFEESVQGKEIKIN
+89 MFEESIKGKDVKVGG
-103 SLVSGTIVLI
+103 LVTGTVVLVT
-113 SDNDVVVDIGYKSE
+113 DNDVVIDIGYKSE
-127 GHIPLNQFRDANGE
+127 GHIPINQFKEPNGR
-141 CTIAE
+141 CTVAA
-146 GDEIDVFLER
+146 GDEIAVFLER

-170 AERMKVWEE
+170 AERMKVWDD
-179 IKRIADADET
+179 IKRIADENGT
-189 IEGVVTSKVK
+189 IEGEITSKVK

-226 KLIGERFEFRIL
+226 KLIGERYEFRIL

-248 ISRRVVLEEVRE
+248 ISRRAVLEESRE
-260 SMKEQLL
+260 KMKEQLL
-267 EKLQEGATIE
+267 NKLQEGAIVD

-292 GGLDGLLHITDISWG
+292 GGLDGLLHVTDISWG

-320 TIDVKIIKYDAERQR
+320 TIKVKIIKYDQERQR

-341 QLKEDPWTNAAENYP
+341 QLKEDPWTKAAENYP
-356 VGTKVAGK
+356 VGTKVTGK

-397 HPTQIVNVGDAID
+397 HPTQIVNVGDEIE
-410 AVVLSIDPEKRRIS
+410 AVVLSIDPDKRRIS

-484 HPGEL
+484 HPGEV

-514 KQLNEDPWKNISNKL
+514 KQLNEDPWKNISEKL
-529 MVNDHVNGT
+529 MSNDHVTGT
-538 VTNITDFG
+538 ITNITDFG

-557 LVHISEITADKDEKT
+557 LVHISEITADKEKKADEM
-572 ENVLKVGDP
+572 LKVGDT
-581 VTAKVLNINNDD
+581 VTAKVLNINNED

-598 SIKAFTEEKEKMESG
+598 SIKAYLEEKEKMESG
-613 EYITDSFQQGK
+613 EYITESFQKGK
-624 VSFGEILK
+624 VSFGELLQ
-632 QATEGASPGAE
+632 QATDSRKGSN
-643 TPEPEEAPAES
+643 PAGNEKDKS
-654 AEAEDAETEVEA
+654 NED
-666 TEEVE
+666 
-671 VTEEV
+671 
-676 ETEEEVKAV
+676 
-685 EEVVAEA
+685 
-692 DTAAPEAPAS
+692 
-702 EDVSEDDSEKKESTD
+702 
-717 E
+717 

>member
-1 MPHSPA
+1 
-7 SNSALWSGRL
+7 
-17 EKLRSLWPKIFNRG
+17 
-31 LNFNSMTEDNITKDT
+31 MTENNITNSLESSN
-46 EQEDPSMETVMGEG
+46 EQEDPSMAAVMDENFDQDCDSEEEGFGEEG
-60 IERMNEDSDADG
+60 IDD
-72 FDEGENEED
+72 
-81 FGDDDFAA
+81 DDDFAA
-89 MFEESVQGKEIKIN
+89 MFEESIKGKDVKVGG
-103 SLVSGTIVLI
+103 LVSGTVVLVN
-113 SDNDVVVDIGYKSE
+113 DNNVVIDIGYKSE
-127 GHIPLNQFRDANGE
+127 GHIPINQFRDAEGE
-141 CTIAE
+141 CTIAA
-146 GDEIDVFLER
+146 GDEVDVFLER

-179 IKRIADADET
+179 IKRIADEDET
-189 IEGVVTSKVK
+189 IEGVITSKVK

-226 KLIGERFEFRIL
+226 KLIGERYEFRIL

-248 ISRRVVLEEVRE
+248 ISRRAVLEESRE
-260 SMKEQLL
+260 KMKEQLL
-267 EKLQEGATIE
+267 EKLQEGAVIE

-320 TIDVKIIKYDAERQR
+320 TIDVKIIKYDQERQR

-341 QLKEDPWTNAAENYP
+341 QLKEDPWTKAAENYP

-397 HPTQIVNVGDAID
+397 HPTQIVNVGDEID

-433 PWDSLIDKYPVGTK
+433 PWDSLVDKYPMGTK

-484 HPGEL
+484 HPGEV
-489 YKKGETIQAVVLN
+489 YKKGDTIQAVVLN

-514 KQLNEDPWKNISNKL
+514 KQLNEDPWKNISEKL
-529 MVNDHVNGT
+529 MSNDHVTGT

-546 AFVELEDGVEG
+546 AFIELEDGVEG
-557 LVHISEITADKDEKT
+557 LVHISEITSDKDKKAED
-572 ENVLKVGDP
+572 VLKVGDA

-598 SIKAFTEEKEKMESG
+598 SIKAFIEEKEKMESG
-613 EYITDSFQQGK
+613 EYITDSFQKGK
-624 VSFGEILK
+624 ISLGEILQ
-632 QATEGASPGAE
+632 QATESQKDDGEDEVAVAAE
-643 TPEPEEAPAES
+643 T
-654 AEAEDAETEVEA
+654 EA
-666 TEEVE
+666 TEEVAVAVAAE
-671 VTEEV
+671 TETPEEVAVETAEVAVETAVETAEVAVEVAEETTVAGESEDAVTEI
-676 ETEEEVKAV
+676 EEEK
-685 EEVVAEA
+685 
-692 DTAAPEAPAS
+692 
-702 EDVSEDDSEKKESTD
+702 TD

>member
-1 MPHSPA
+1 
-7 SNSALWSGRL
+7 
-17 EKLRSLWPKIFNRG
+17 
-31 LNFNSMTEDNITKDT
+31 MTENNITNSTENST
-46 EQEDPSMETVMGEG
+46 EQEETTMAAIMDESFDQDNDLEEEGFGEG
-60 IERMNEDSDADG
+60 EDE
-72 FDEGENEED
+72 FDE
-81 FGDDDFAA
+81 DFAA
-89 MFEESVQGKEIKIN
+89 MFEESIKGKDVKVGG
-103 SLVSGTIVLI
+103 LVSGTVVMV
-113 SDNDVVVDIGYKSE
+113 SDNDVVIDIGYKSE
-127 GHIPLNQFRDANGE
+127 GHIPINQFRDANGE
-141 CTIAE
+141 CTVAA
-146 GDEIDVFLER
+146 GDEVDVFLER

-179 IKRIADADET
+179 IKRIADDDET
-189 IEGVVTSKVK
+189 IEGVITSKVK

-226 KLIGERFEFRIL
+226 KLIGERYEFRIL

-248 ISRRVVLEEVRE
+248 ISRRAVLEESRE
-260 SMKEQLL
+260 KMKEQLL
-267 EKLQEGATIE
+267 EKLQEGAIIE

-320 TIDVKIIKYDAERQR
+320 TIDVKIIKYDQERQR

-341 QLKEDPWTNAAENYP
+341 QLKEDPWTKAADNYP
-356 VGTKVAGK
+356 VETKVTGK

-397 HPTQIVNVGDAID
+397 HPTQIVNVGDEID

-433 PWDSLIDKYPVGTK
+433 PWDSLIDKYPIGTK

-484 HPGEL
+484 HPGEI

-514 KQLNEDPWKNISNKL
+514 KQLNEDPWKSISGKL
-529 MVNDHVNGT
+529 MTNDQVTGT

-546 AFVELEDGVEG
+546 AFIELEDGVEG
-557 LVHISEITADKDEKT
+557 LVHISEITSDKEKKA
-572 ENVLKVGDP
+572 EDVLKVGDS
-581 VTAKVLNINNDD
+581 VTAKVLNINNED

-598 SIKAFTEEKEKMESG
+598 SIKAFLDEKEKMESG
-613 EYITDSFQQGK
+613 EYITDSFQKGK
-624 VSFGEILK
+624 VSLGEIL
-632 QATEGASPGAE
+632 QLATDNRKEGDDE
-643 TPEPEEAPAES
+643 Q
-654 AEAEDAETEVEA
+654 
-666 TEEVE
+666 
-671 VTEEV
+671 V
-676 ETEEEVKAV
+676 ETDADTTDAP
-685 EEVVAEA
+685 EEVVAVEA
-692 DTAAPEAPAS
+692 ETVETTEAVEAETVEVDTVEAETVEVETAEVEVAEEATES
-702 EDVSEDDSEKKESTD
+702 SDVEKEGEDGNKGE
-717 E
+717 

>member
-1 MPHSPA
+1 MA
-7 SNSALWSGRL
+7 
-17 EKLRSLWPKIFNRG
+17 
-31 LNFNSMTEDNITKDT
+31 EDNITKDT
-46 EQEDPSMETVMGEG
+46 EQEQEEPSMEAVMGEG
-60 IERMNEDSDADG
+60 IKLMSDDSEADG
-72 FDEGENEED
+72 FDENDED
-81 FGDDDFAA
+81 YGDDDFAA

-103 SLVSGTIVLI
+103 SLVTGTIVLI

-179 IKRIADADET
+179 IKRIADEDET

-267 EKLQEGATIE
+267 DKLQEGATIE

-307 RVNHPSERINVGE
+307 RVNHPSERITVGE

-397 HPTQIVNVGDAID
+397 HPTQIVNVGDSID

-433 PWDSLIDKYPVGTK
+433 PWDNLIDKYPVGTK

-484 HPGEL
+484 HPGEI

-514 KQLNEDPWKNISNKL
+514 KQLNEDPWKNISEKL
-529 MVNDHVNGT
+529 MANDHVTGT

-557 LVHISEITADKDEKT
+557 LVHISEITADKDKKADE
-572 ENVLKVGDP
+572 VLKVGDS

-598 SIKAFTEEKEKMESG
+598 SIKAFADEKEKMESG

-624 VSFGEILK
+624 VSFGEILQ
-632 QATEGASPGAE
+632 QATEDKDDVPAEESAAEATPENDTPADTDAETVEE
-643 TPEPEEAPAES
+643 TPEEATDTEES
-654 AEAEDAETEVEA
+654 EAEN
-666 TEEVE
+666 
-671 VTEEV
+671 
-676 ETEEEVKAV
+676 EEE
-685 EEVVAEA
+685 
-692 DTAAPEAPAS
+692 
-702 EDVSEDDSEKKESTD
+702 KK
-717 E
+717 

>member
-1 MPHSPA
+1 
-7 SNSALWSGRL
+7 
-17 EKLRSLWPKIFNRG
+17 
-31 LNFNSMTEDNITKDT
+31 MTEDNITKDT
-46 EQEDPSMETVMGEG
+46 EQEEPSMETVMGEG
-60 IERMNEDSDADG
+60 IKLMNDDSEADD
-72 FDEGENEED
+72 FDESDED
-81 FGDDDFAA
+81 YGDDDFAA

-103 SLVSGTIVLI
+103 SLVTGTIVLI
-113 SDNDVVVDIGYKSE
+113 SDINVVVDIGYKSE

-179 IKRIADADET
+179 IKRIADEDET

-260 SMKEQLL
+260 AMKEQLL
-267 EKLQEGATIE
+267 EKLQEGATIA

-307 RVNHPSERINVGE
+307 RVNHPSERITVGE

-341 QLKEDPWTNAAENYP
+341 QLKEDPWTNAADNYP

-397 HPTQIVNVGDAID
+397 HPTQIVNVGDSID

-433 PWDSLIDKYPVGTK
+433 PWDNLIDKYPVGTK

-484 HPGEL
+484 HPGEI

-514 KQLNEDPWKNISNKL
+514 KQLNEDPWKNIGVKL
-529 MVNDHVNGT
+529 MANDHVTGT

-557 LVHISEITADKDEKT
+557 LVHISEITADKDKKADE
-572 ENVLKVGDP
+572 VLKVGDS

-598 SIKAFTEEKEKMESG
+598 SIKAFTDEKEKLESG

-624 VSFGEILK
+624 VSFGEILQ
-632 QATEGASPGAE
+632 QATEGKDDVPVEEKTADGAPEEKASEE
-643 TPEPEEAPAES
+643 TPEEESPASDDTAETEAEAEAEAEAVDDTVAVDETPEEAAS
-654 AEAEDAETEVEA
+654 
-666 TEEVE
+666 TEES
-671 VTEEV
+671 EE
-676 ETEEEVKAV
+676 
-685 EEVVAEA
+685 
-692 DTAAPEAPAS
+692 
-702 EDVSEDDSEKKESTD
+702 EKKEASTD

>member
-1 MPHSPA
+1 MATVMDENLDLQNDPD
-7 SNSALWSGRL
+7 
-17 EKLRSLWPKIFNRG
+17 E
-31 LNFNSMTEDNITKDT
+31 EDLD
-46 EQEDPSMETVMGEG
+46 QED
-60 IERMNEDSDADG
+60 
-72 FDEGENEED
+72 F
-81 FGDDDFAA
+81 DDDFAA
-89 MFEESVQGKEIKIN
+89 MFEESIKGKDVKVGG
-103 SLVSGTIVLI
+103 LVTGTVVLVT
-113 SDNDVVVDIGYKSE
+113 DNDVVIDIGYKSE
-127 GHIPLNQFRDANGE
+127 GHIPINQFKDPNGR
-141 CTIAE
+141 CTVAA

-170 AERMKVWEE
+170 AERMKVWDD
-179 IKRIADADET
+179 IKRIADENGT
-189 IEGVVTSKVK
+189 IEGEVTSKVK

-226 KLIGERFEFRIL
+226 KLIGERYEFRIL

-248 ISRRVVLEEVRE
+248 ISRRAVLEESRE
-260 SMKEQLL
+260 KMREQLL
-267 EKLQEGATIE
+267 DKLQEGVIVD

-307 RVNHPSERINVGE
+307 RVNHPSERITVGE
-320 TIDVKIIKYDAERQR
+320 TIKVKIIKYDQERQR

-341 QLKEDPWTNAAENYP
+341 QLKEDPWTKAAENYP
-356 VGTKVAGK
+356 VGTKVTGK

-397 HPTQIVNVGDAID
+397 HPTQIVNVGDEIE
-410 AVVLSIDPEKRRIS
+410 AVVLSIDPDKRRIS

-484 HPGEL
+484 HPGEI

-514 KQLNEDPWKNISNKL
+514 KQLNEDPWKNISEKL
-529 MVNDHVNGT
+529 MSNDHVTGT
-538 VTNITDFG
+538 ITNITDFG

-557 LVHISEITADKDEKT
+557 LVHISEITSDKEKKADEM
-572 ENVLKVGDP
+572 LKVGDT
-581 VTAKVLNINNDD
+581 VTAKVLNINNED

-598 SIKAFTEEKEKMESG
+598 SIKAYLEEKEKMESG
-613 EYITDSFQQGK
+613 EYITESFQKGK
-624 VSFGEILK
+624 VSFGELLQ
-632 QATEGASPGAE
+632 QATDSRRENNQGGN
-643 TPEPEEAPAES
+643 EEDEKN
-654 AEAEDAETEVEA
+654 EA
-666 TEEVE
+666 
-671 VTEEV
+671 
-676 ETEEEVKAV
+676 
-685 EEVVAEA
+685 
-692 DTAAPEAPAS
+692 
-702 EDVSEDDSEKKESTD
+702 
-717 E
+717 

>member
-1 MPHSPA
+1 
-7 SNSALWSGRL
+7 
-17 EKLRSLWPKIFNRG
+17 
-31 LNFNSMTEDNITKDT
+31 
-46 EQEDPSMETVMGEG
+46 METVMGEG
-60 IERMNEDSDADG
+60 IKLMNDDSEADD
-72 FDEGENEED
+72 FDENDGSDENDED
-81 FGDDDFAA
+81 YGDDDFAA

-103 SLVSGTIVLI
+103 SLVTGTIVLI
-113 SDNDVVVDIGYKSE
+113 SDNNVVVDIGYKSE

-179 IKRIADADET
+179 IKRIADEDET

-260 SMKEQLL
+260 AMKEQLL
-267 EKLQEGATIE
+267 EKLQEGATIA

-307 RVNHPSERINVGE
+307 RVNHPSERITVGE

-341 QLKEDPWTNAAENYP
+341 QLKEDPWTNAADNYP

-397 HPTQIVNVGDAID
+397 HPTQIVNVGDSID

-433 PWDSLIDKYPVGTK
+433 PWDNLIDKYPVGTK

-484 HPGEL
+484 HPGEI

-514 KQLNEDPWKNISNKL
+514 KQLNEDPWKNIGVKL
-529 MVNDHVNGT
+529 MANDHVTGT

-557 LVHISEITADKDEKT
+557 LVHISEITADKDKKADE
-572 ENVLKVGDP
+572 VLKVGDS

-598 SIKAFTEEKEKMESG
+598 SIKAFTDEKEKLESG

-624 VSFGEILK
+624 VSFGEILQ
-632 QATEGASPGAE
+632 QATEGKDDVPVEEKTADGAPEEKASEE
-643 TPEPEEAPAES
+643 TPEEESPASDDTAETEAEAEAEAEAVDDTVAVDETPEEAAS
-654 AEAEDAETEVEA
+654 
-666 TEEVE
+666 TEES
-671 VTEEV
+671 EE
-676 ETEEEVKAV
+676 
-685 EEVVAEA
+685 
-692 DTAAPEAPAS
+692 
-702 EDVSEDDSEKKESTD
+702 EKKEASTD

>member
-1 MPHSPA
+1 
-7 SNSALWSGRL
+7 
-17 EKLRSLWPKIFNRG
+17 
-31 LNFNSMTEDNITKDT
+31 MTEDNTT
-46 EQEDPSMETVMGEG
+46 NSMEQEEPSMATVMGAG
-60 IERMNEDSDADG
+60 IKPMNDDSEADDFAEKGEDY
-72 FDEGENEED
+72 
-81 FGDDDFAA
+81 GDDDFAA
-89 MFEESVQGKEIKIN
+89 MFEESVQGREIKIN
-103 SLVSGTIVLI
+103 SLVTGTVVLI
-113 SDNDVVVDIGYKSE
+113 SDNDVVIDIGYKSE
-127 GHIPLNQFRDANGE
+127 GHVPLSQFRDANGE

-146 GDEIDVFLER
+146 GDEVDVFLER

-207 VAAFL
+207 VPAFL

-260 SMKEQLL
+260 SMKEDLL
-267 EKLQEGATIE
+267 EKLQEGATIK

-307 RVNHPSERINVGE
+307 RVNHPSERISVGE

-356 VGTKVAGK
+356 VGTKVTGK

-433 PWDSLIDKYPVGTK
+433 PWDNLIDKYPVGTK

-484 HPGEL
+484 HPGEI

-514 KQLNEDPWKNISNKL
+514 KQLNEDPWKNISEKL
-529 MVNDHVNGT
+529 MVNDHVTGV

-546 AFVELEDGVEG
+546 AFIELEDGVEG
-557 LVHISEITADKDEKT
+557 LVHISEITADKDVKAE
-572 ENVLKVGDP
+572 EVLKVGDS

-598 SIKAFTEEKEKMESG
+598 SIKAFADEKEKMESG

-624 VSFGEILK
+624 ISFGEILQ
-632 QATEGASPGAE
+632 QATEGKDGSADKEDSAAAAAAAGETEAADE
-643 TPEPEEAPAES
+643 TPETPGAAGADES
-654 AEAEDAETEVEA
+654 A
-666 TEEVE
+666 
-671 VTEEV
+671 
-676 ETEEEVKAV
+676 
-685 EEVVAEA
+685 
-692 DTAAPEAPAS
+692 
-702 EDVSEDDSEKKESTD
+702 D